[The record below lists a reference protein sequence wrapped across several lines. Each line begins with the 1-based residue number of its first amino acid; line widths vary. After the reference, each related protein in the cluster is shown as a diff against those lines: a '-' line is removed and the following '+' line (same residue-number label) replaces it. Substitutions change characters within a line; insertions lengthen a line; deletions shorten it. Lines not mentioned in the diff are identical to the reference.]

1 MLQPRG
7 IPCSSSWISWAGG
20 VHDHPPGLGHSGGQQ
35 RPTGPE
41 HQTDR
46 DWLRRSPLTSSDSG
60 TALVPVHAGC
70 NDPGRLQMHQKD
82 WSDCCG
88 VVNMIGQRVLLCGVV
103 AADWCAE
110 KRRLDVH
117 DDHLYIPSC
126 FLLKSKTYVVS
137 FVFSFSFLMAPWW
150 GQQVNWHGAVW
161 LVYIGLL
168 AGTRDF
174 FFGL

>member
-110 KRRLDVH
+110 NGVWMSMTTIYISQAVFCSRAKRTLF
-117 DDHLYIPSC
+117 HLF
-126 FLLKSKTYVVS
+126 FL
-137 FVFSFSFLMAPWW
+137 FPF
-150 GQQVNWHGAVW
+150 
-161 LVYIGLL
+161 
-168 AGTRDF
+168 
-174 FFGL
+174 